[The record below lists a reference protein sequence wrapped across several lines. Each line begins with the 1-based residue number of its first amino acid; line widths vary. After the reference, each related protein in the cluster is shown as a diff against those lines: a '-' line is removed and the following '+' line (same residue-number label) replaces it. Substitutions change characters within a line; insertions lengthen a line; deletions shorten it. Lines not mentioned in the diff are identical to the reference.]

1 MAKIKDSQKSL
12 VPSRG
17 QKMTSG
23 TKAKVPLTALSQKWK
38 RDREQTLE
46 AAYVPVVV
54 DPRGQNP
61 DTSISK
67 PDLVAHLGL
76 RHLEVPI
83 LHLHPM
89 VLGPRGKNHSCLEK
103 QCIPGL
109 ASDYGISHHEIS
121 YATE

>member
-1 MAKIKDSQKSL
+1 MLKDSQKSL

-61 DTSISK
+61 DTSIRASVSCE
-67 PDLVAHLGL
+67 P
-76 RHLEVPI
+76 
-83 LHLHPM
+83 
-89 VLGPRGKNHSCLEK
+89 GPWATSWR
-103 QCIPGL
+103 
-109 ASDYGISHHEIS
+109 ASPWKS
-121 YATE
+121 